1 MYFAN
6 FRTEPTEMVWTK
18 VSQSWGLRVPQ
29 KVQTKLVQF
38 LLSGICILVYSCT
51 GCGTSKMYLCLED
64 NRSSFSR
71 VSLKSETKHNS
82 INSRSFL
89 FAKDMI
95 FRKQKFD
102 IKELEDE

>member
-51 GCGTSKMYLCLED
+51 GCGTSKIFLCLEEQVII
-64 NRSSFSR
+64 FSGEF
-71 VSLKSETKHNS
+71 KIGK
-82 INSRSFL
+82 
-89 FAKDMI
+89 
-95 FRKQKFD
+95 
-102 IKELEDE
+102 